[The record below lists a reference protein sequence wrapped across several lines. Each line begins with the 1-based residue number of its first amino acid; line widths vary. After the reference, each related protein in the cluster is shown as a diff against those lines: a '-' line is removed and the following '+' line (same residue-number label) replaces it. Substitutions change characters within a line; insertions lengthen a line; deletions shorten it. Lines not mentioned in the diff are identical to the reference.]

1 MATAALAV
9 TPTFLASGWRQGR
22 RRMQPVHLKRNYPEV
37 SQTLLPQL
45 SQMAAPTSKG
55 GRNVGFQL
63 GALCAAEYQASV
75 NLKEKK
81 RVDIWQ
87 LIIWGLGKGE
97 TTIQPNCLYYGI
109 YIYHC

>member
-1 MATAALAV
+1 
-9 TPTFLASGWRQGR
+9 
-22 RRMQPVHLKRNYPEV
+22 
-37 SQTLLPQL
+37 
-45 SQMAAPTSKG
+45 MAAPTSKG

-63 GALCAAEYQASV
+63 SALCTAEYQASV

-97 TTIQPNCLYYGI
+97 TTIQPNCLQDNIDYTML
-109 YIYHC
+109 